1 MPASSFVLDTI
12 SEGLGTVVARNG
24 AVRDSGDCWLNSH
37 EVVHD
42 SLDNGFTVRAA
53 LHPGEARDAARDLL
67 DGLAAH
73 GLAVHRQIPRGGN
86 SLSARLLRLVDEL
99 ADATGDVDQVGR
111 IADALSALAVEAR
124 HRDDAVVP
132 AYLRQQLPAGMARLV
147 DHRRRALAA
156 LRNLVLVEKRP

>member
-1 MPASSFVLDTI
+1 MRTSPFVLDTI
-12 SEGLGTVVARNG
+12 SEVLGTVVARNG
-24 AVRDSGDCWLNSH
+24 AVRDSGECWLNSH

-42 SLDNGFTVRAA
+42 GLGNGFTVRAA

-99 ADATGDVDQVGR
+99 GDAAGDADQVVR
-111 IADALSALAVEAR
+111 IADALSALAVEAQ

-132 AYLRQQLPAGMARLV
+132 AHLRQQVRDIPASVARLAE
-147 DHRRRALAA
+147 HRRRA
-156 LRNLVLVEKRP
+156 